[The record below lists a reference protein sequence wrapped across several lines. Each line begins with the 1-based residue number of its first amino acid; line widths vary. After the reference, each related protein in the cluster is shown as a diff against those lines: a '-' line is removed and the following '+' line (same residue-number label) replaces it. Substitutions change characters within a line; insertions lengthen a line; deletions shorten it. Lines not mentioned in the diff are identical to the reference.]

1 MNERAMAA
9 KADAEKREIFIRDNE
24 QTILK
29 IASVS
34 CGKYI
39 TRSDDEWSVALLA
52 FNKAID
58 TYSDDKGD
66 FAPYSGLV
74 IKRALIDHYRS
85 EKKYISEIPVSHDM
99 LTGEGD
105 YEENGDILK
114 AVARDS
120 KQADEQKNR
129 SSSLK
134 DEIIEVNER
143 LKKYGFSF
151 RDLKDSSPKAG
162 KTKTECAKAI
172 TYILDNKDVLD
183 SVIGDGK
190 LPIKELTKAAGV
202 NKKLLDR
209 YRRYII
215 MAVVIL
221 NGEYPLLADY
231 LQYIKHSGKEGS
243 G

>member
-1 MNERAMAA
+1 MNMNERAMLARTN
-9 KADAEKREIFIRDNE
+9 AEKREIFIRDNE

-29 IASVS
+29 FASAA

-58 TYSDDKGD
+58 TYSADKGD
-66 FAPYSGLV
+66 FAPYSKVV

-85 EKKYISEIPVSHDM
+85 EKKYAAEIPVSHEA
-99 LTGEGD
+99 LSGAGD
-105 YEENGDILK
+105 SEENADVLK
-114 AVARDS
+114 AVSRDS
-120 KQADEQKNR
+120 TQASRQADR

-134 DEIIEVNER
+134 DEILEVNER

-151 RDLKDSSPKAG
+151 RDLKDSSPKAE
-162 KTKTECAKAI
+162 KTKRECAGAI

-183 SVIGDGK
+183 AVIADGRI
-190 LPIKELTKAAGV
+190 PIKEITGATGV

-231 LQYIKHSGKEGS
+231 LQYVRKEGS

>member
-1 MNERAMAA
+1 MNDMAEA
-9 KADAEKREIFIRDNE
+9 AVSDRQLRENFIRDNE

-29 IASVS
+29 IASKVS
-34 CGKYI
+34 GKYI

-58 TYSDDKGD
+58 TYSKDRGD
-66 FAPYSGLV
+66 FSGYAAVL
-74 IKRALIDHYRS
+74 IKRSLIDHFRS
-85 EKKYISEIPVSHDM
+85 EKKYDREIPVSHEI

-105 YEENGDILK
+105 YETNSDVLN
-114 AVARDS
+114 AVS
-120 KQADEQKNR
+120 KESADEQDRLERGRN
-129 SSSLK
+129 LK
-134 DEIIEVNER
+134 TEIIEVDEI
-143 LKKYGFSF
+143 LKGYGFSF
-151 RDLKDSSPKAG
+151 RDLKDNSPKAG

-172 TYILDNKDVLD
+172 SYILDNEDCLS
-183 SVIGDGK
+183 SVIEYQR
-190 LPIKELTKAAGV
+190 LPIKEISEGAKV
-202 NKKLLDR
+202 KNKLLDR

-231 LQYIKHSGKEGS
+231 LKYVRKEGD

>member
-1 MNERAMAA
+1 MNEKAIEA
-9 KADAEKREIFIRDNE
+9 KSDQKKREIFIKDNE

-52 FNKAID
+52 FDKAID
-58 TYSDDKGD
+58 TYSEDKGN
-66 FAPYSGLV
+66 FATYSGVV
-74 IKRALIDHYRS
+74 IKRALIDHHRS
-85 EKKYISEIPVSHDM
+85 EKKYEFERPVSHEF

-105 YEENGDILK
+105 REENSDVMK
-114 AVARDS
+114 AVARES
-120 KQADEQKNR
+120 HQANEQFDR
-129 SSSLK
+129 SISLK
-134 DEIIEVNER
+134 EEILEVNER

-151 RDLKDSSPKAG
+151 RDLKDNSPKAG
-162 KTKTECAKAI
+162 KTKTECSRAI
-172 TYILDNKDVLD
+172 TYILDNKEMLD
-183 SVIGDGK
+183 AVIADGRI
-190 LPIKELTKAAGV
+190 PIKELAKSAGV

-209 YRRYII
+209 YRRFII

-231 LQYIKHSGKEGS
+231 LQYVRKEGS

>member
-1 MNERAMAA
+1 MNKRAIEA
-9 KADAEKREIFIRDNE
+9 KADAQKREIFIRDNE

-29 IASVS
+29 IASKA

-39 TRSDDEWSVALLA
+39 TRSDDEWSVALCS
-52 FNKAID
+52 FNRSID
-58 TYSDDKGD
+58 TYSVERGE
-66 FAPYSGLV
+66 FLSYAGVV

-85 EKKYISEIPVSHDM
+85 EKKYDPEVPVSHEM
-99 LTGEGD
+99 LTGEGE
-105 YEENGDILK
+105 YEYNSEVLK
-114 AVARDS
+114 AVSRDS
-120 KQADEQKNR
+120 TQASRQADR
-129 SSSLK
+129 SNSLK
-134 DEIIEVNER
+134 DEIFEVNAR
-143 LKKYGFSF
+143 LAKYGFSF
-151 RDLKDSSPKAG
+151 RDLKNSSPKAG

-183 SVIGDGK
+183 AVIADGRI
-190 LPIKELTKAAGV
+190 PIKGITVATGV

-231 LQYIKHSGKEGS
+231 LQYVRKEGS